1 MDKEITRL
9 DWLLTQIQ
17 LLDPPYQESEEGK
30 QLYQEMCKL
39 VFEDQLCVRI
49 WSEPTLNQLDQLFQ
63 TEKPN
68 EELFETELE
77 EIRKRTIAAKEV
89 NDFFFGIV
97 DPSTTSKELCE
108 LLAKLEC
115 LPENFDNRLD
125 ASGRLQEIRNQDRRS
140 FEKVTCFLEILKD
153 DLNLDLTANH
163 AIKGTL
169 ESLKSREAVGTVNAL
184 LVKGTAKAITVSLH
198 VKLQPGIGQV
208 YCQIRG
214 SEDFNDAVV
223 RAQSAMRER
232 GFLSGSEDV
241 FYTLELTDARYQGSS
256 LAVAAAVAMHDVK
269 LNLATDP
276 YTAFTGD
283 INLDGQ
289 EWTIKPVTGVSQ
301 KIAAAKRAGCRRVF
315 IPRLNAA
322 EITDSPDI
330 KICAVDSLI
339 DLFVQLRPNRQLLPS
354 GSLQG
359 RKVTALQ
366 QFCTNH
372 GWDLSP
378 PQPIQAGI
386 QFSIVPLEIPPLKVQ
401 IYNTGAHT
409 PKTTSQ
415 NEYLELLSLLNAID
429 QPETPIRNINQ
440 TLTIQ
445 SSTLQD
451 QIQSAIEKLGPTDS
465 RTEQYCKYSF
475 KFVGKNE
482 TLMVKQYNSGKLTL
496 QGLAGPLY
504 KSVLECIVPLYKI
517 HFPKSDI
524 SVDSLLGLNATN
536 PIAQGQGSNKELADV
551 PLPHIGTDE
560 SGKGDYFGP
569 MVVAEVLIDSTTETA
584 LRELGVKD
592 SKTLTDRRCKE
603 LAVKI
608 RNLLPGKYQE
618 VEIPPERYNQLYE
631 EFKAEGKNLNHLLAW
646 GHARAI
652 ESLLQK
658 ETCSHAIADQFGDEN
673 YIRSKLMEKGK
684 KLQLIQL
691 PKGERYIAVA
701 AASILARDKF
711 LSRMEALRDTYRI
724 ELPKGASDSV
734 VNAGKQ
740 FVQTYGDKSLEKIAK
755 LHHKTTEKIKG
766 SNQND

>member
-1 MDKEITRL
+1 
-9 DWLLTQIQ
+9 
-17 LLDPPYQESEEGK
+17 
-30 QLYQEMCKL
+30 
-39 VFEDQLCVRI
+39 
-49 WSEPTLNQLDQLFQ
+49 
-63 TEKPN
+63 
-68 EELFETELE
+68 
-77 EIRKRTIAAKEV
+77 
-89 NDFFFGIV
+89 
-97 DPSTTSKELCE
+97 
-108 LLAKLEC
+108 
-115 LPENFDNRLD
+115 
-125 ASGRLQEIRNQDRRS
+125 
-140 FEKVTCFLEILKD
+140 
-153 DLNLDLTANH
+153 
-163 AIKGTL
+163 
-169 ESLKSREAVGTVNAL
+169 
-184 LVKGTAKAITVSLH
+184 
-198 VKLQPGIGQV
+198 
-208 YCQIRG
+208 
-214 SEDFNDAVV
+214 
-223 RAQSAMRER
+223 
-232 GFLSGSEDV
+232 
-241 FYTLELTDARYQGSS
+241 
-256 LAVAAAVAMHDVK
+256 
-269 LNLATDP
+269 
-276 YTAFTGD
+276 
-283 INLDGQ
+283 
-289 EWTIKPVTGVSQ
+289 
-301 KIAAAKRAGCRRVF
+301 
-315 IPRLNAA
+315 
-322 EITDSPDI
+322 
-330 KICAVDSLI
+330 
-339 DLFVQLRPNRQLLPS
+339 
-354 GSLQG
+354 
-359 RKVTALQ
+359 
-366 QFCTNH
+366 
-372 GWDLSP
+372 
-378 PQPIQAGI
+378 
-386 QFSIVPLEIPPLKVQ
+386 
-401 IYNTGAHT
+401 
-409 PKTTSQ
+409 
-415 NEYLELLSLLNAID
+415 
-429 QPETPIRNINQ
+429 
-440 TLTIQ
+440 
-445 SSTLQD
+445 
-451 QIQSAIEKLGPTDS
+451 
-465 RTEQYCKYSF
+465 
-475 KFVGKNE
+475 
-482 TLMVKQYNSGKLTL
+482 MVKQYNSGKLTL

-524 SVDSLLGLNATN
+524 SVDSLLGLNTTN

-569 MVVAEVLIDSTTETA
+569 MVVAGVLIDSTTETA

-734 VNAGKQ
+734 ANAGKQ